1 MNFVGVTV
9 SKRETKNAGL
19 GSKVLRN
26 APKDSRT
33 ETKVYSQ
40 VLTSSLLFTIPTT
53 PARVILWCVS

>member
-33 ETKVYSQ
+33 KVYSQ